1 MYVQEWFESKST
13 KIATKAFESHVCK
26 TGVSC
31 HLMLV
36 QQGQELVAEV
46 LLALGSAVL
55 QAFQLLPVPRR
66 IQLVILVIGCPV

>member
-1 MYVQEWFESKST
+1 
-13 KIATKAFESHVCK
+13 
-26 TGVSC
+26 
-31 HLMLV
+31 MLV